1 MIYVHSNNGNFP
13 WDGNREIPPGREILE
28 SQEFVRNSHMGNS
41 REGKVRSH
49 TGGSKWEFPIEH
61 PWTKLVHLDADVQTY
76 LAALMIGTLKHQK
89 ETLKIPDSVNYEIIL
104 DTEW

>member
-1 MIYVHSNNGNFP
+1 MWDVARGFVHRVP
-13 WDGNREIPPGREILE
+13 
-28 SQEFVRNSHMGNS
+28 M
-41 REGKVRSH
+41 
-49 TGGSKWEFPIEH
+49 
-61 PWTKLVHLDADVQTY
+61 TKLVHLDADIQPY